1 MEKKLDRKLEAY
13 LKKYSDGVTESKRS
27 NYYQFGVHII
37 RVSDHISRNS
47 DGHFSII
54 VDRNNNYMIHDHHT
68 NGITVA
74 NYDKIKSL
82 IRTMSIRRDLGLSI
96 ETAYDQKLTH
106 DVCKTITGH
115 MYNNL
120 CTQIS
125 NLKIQVAQLK
135 QTNHGLR
142 MNFNKYQK

>member
-1 MEKKLDRKLEAY
+1 MEKKLDRKLAAY
-13 LKKYSDGVTESKRS
+13 LKKYSDGVMESKRS

-37 RVSDHISRNS
+37 RVSDHIGKNS

-54 VDRNNNYMIHDHHT
+54 IDRNNNYMIHDHHT

-96 ETAYDQKLTH
+96 ETAHDMKLTQE
-106 DVCKTITGH
+106 VCKTVSGYMH
-115 MYNNL
+115 HHL
-120 CTQIS
+120 CTQVS
-125 NLKIQVAQLK
+125 VLKAHVAQLQK
-135 QTNHGLR
+135 ANHGLR